1 MPSKGGRPPL
11 DTPIRAQQH
20 TGAHPDES
28 SKGGRPPLDPPI
40 RAQQHTGA
48 RPDEPVIEG
57 VAGSADALRHVMSHF
72 ASGVTVVTALRHG
85 VKHAMTATAV
95 SSVSLVPPLV
105 LVCVSRS
112 SRFHTAI
119 MEADAWCV
127 SLLSADQES
136 LARHFANRGRDLL
149 TQFDHV
155 PFTQSPGSGTPLID
169 GALAWMECV
178 TYGRH
183 DGGDHTIVVGEL
195 VHASGPGPRE
205 AAERKAPLTYYQ
217 GTYSP
222 NVLDP
227 R

>member
-1 MPSKGGRPPL
+1 L
-11 DTPIRAQQH
+11 
-20 TGAHPDES
+20 E
-28 SKGGRPPLDPPI
+28 
-40 RAQQHTGA
+40 
-48 RPDEPVIEG
+48 E
-57 VAGSADALRHVMSHF
+57 VAGSADGLRHVMTHF
-72 ASGVTVVTALRHG
+72 ASGVTVVTALQHG

-95 SSVSLVPPLV
+95 SSVSLVPPLI

-112 SRFHTAI
+112 SRSHTAI

-127 SLLSADQES
+127 SLLAAEQEPV
-136 LARHFANRGRDLL
+136 ARHFANRGRDLL

-155 PFTQSPGSGTPLID
+155 PYTPSPGSGTPLID

-183 DGGDHTIVVGEL
+183 DGGDHTIMVGEL
-195 VHASGPGPRE
+195 VHASGPVTLEGPG
-205 AAERKAPLTYYQ
+205 RKAPLTYYQ

-222 NVLDP
+222 NVIDP

>member
-1 MPSKGGRPPL
+1 VDS
-11 DTPIRAQQH
+11 
-20 TGAHPDES
+20 
-28 SKGGRPPLDPPI
+28 
-40 RAQQHTGA
+40 
-48 RPDEPVIEG
+48 
-57 VAGSADALRHVMSHF
+57 VAGSADALRHVMGHF

-95 SSVSLVPPLV
+95 SSVSLVPPLI

-119 MEADAWCV
+119 MEADTWCV
-127 SLLSADQES
+127 SLLTAEQEP
-136 LARHFANRGRDLL
+136 LARHFSNRGRDLL
-149 TQFDHV
+149 TQFDGVAHT
-155 PFTQSPGSGTPLID
+155 PAPASGTPLID

-195 VHASGPGPRE
+195 VHASGPATLEGPG
-205 AAERKAPLTYYQ
+205 RKAPLTYYQ

-222 NVLDP
+222 NVIDP

>member
-1 MPSKGGRPPL
+1 MPNEEGRPSSTPL
-11 DTPIRAQQH
+11 RRAHQ
-20 TGAHPDES
+20 
-28 SKGGRPPLDPPI
+28 RPEGPTD
-40 RAQQHTGA
+40 
-48 RPDEPVIEG
+48 EG
-57 VAGSADALRHVMSHF
+57 VAGSADALRRVMGQF
-72 ASGVTVVTALRHG
+72 ASGVTVVTALRNG

-95 SSVSLVPPLV
+95 ASVSLVPPLV

-127 SLLSADQES
+127 SLLAADQERV
-136 LARHFANRGRDLL
+136 ARHFANRGRDLL

-155 PFTQSPGSGTPLID
+155 AYTTSPGSGAPLIG

-195 VHASGPGPRE
+195 VHASGPAAVEGPE
-205 AAERKAPLTYYQ
+205 PKAPLTYYQ

-222 NVLDP
+222 NLTDP

>member
-11 DTPIRAQQH
+11 NSARQH
-20 TGAHPDES
+20 PGV
-28 SKGGRPPLDPPI
+28 
-40 RAQQHTGA
+40 
-48 RPDEPVIEG
+48 RPDELALPG
-57 VAGSADALRHVMSHF
+57 VAGSAEALRHVMGHF
-72 ASGVTVVTALRHG
+72 ATGVTVVTALRHG

-95 SSVSLVPPLV
+95 SSVSLVPPLI
-105 LVCVSRS
+105 LVCVNRS
-112 SRFHTAI
+112 SRFHAAI
-119 MEADAWCV
+119 MEAESWCV
-127 SLLSADQES
+127 SLLNADQEPV
-136 LARHFANRGRDLL
+136 ARHFANRGRDLL

-155 PFTQSPGSGTPLID
+155 PFTPSPGSGTPIID

-195 VHASGPGPRE
+195 VQASGRTSEE
-205 AAERKAPLTYYQ
+205 AAERRAPLTYYQ

-222 NVLDP
+222 NVPDP